1 MILSLSRVVPR
12 RLHTS
17 RTTSACPMRPHARAT
32 RFHRRNDWSSDADAR
47 KIALKNLE
55 NKRWRKRFLWKSG
68 WSLKPCV
75 ISSYFQTCLDGF
87 NRPRCFRVEPST
99 RKVKIDFLP
108 TCFWVGRIYIYM
120 YIYIHIYIYI
130 YTYIHIYTYIYIL
143 NQQSTFQGSWTCCRS
158 DCRFFSPHPNI
169 WNSWQVNLSRCFCV
183 CFRNPDISMP
193 LEGWIRPGKLTTVT
207 VAKLTGC
214 LGGQMIAA
222 AVGQRSRSVIHIVRS
237 KQSLIVLRIPSP
249 QY

>member
-108 TCFWVGRIYIYM
+108 TCFWVGRYIYIYI
-120 YIYIHIYIYI
+120 YIYIHIYIY
-130 YTYIHIYTYIYIL
+130 TYIYIYIYWTN
-143 NQQSTFQGSWTCCRS
+143 NQHFKGLEHAAEVIVDFSRPIQIFETRGRSICHAVFAFAFGTLTFPCHLRAELDQGSW
-158 DCRFFSPHPNI
+158 PQ
-169 WNSWQVNLSRCFCV
+169 WQLQSWLVVSA
-183 CFRNPDISMP
+183 DK
-193 LEGWIRPGKLTTVT
+193 W
-207 VAKLTGC
+207 
-214 LGGQMIAA
+214 
-222 AVGQRSRSVIHIVRS
+222 
-237 KQSLIVLRIPSP
+237 
-249 QY
+249 